1 MLSPSVRQ
9 VAQLSLR
16 VSMNKITPFLCVASP
31 SKFDGFPS
39 EGEMASCGGW
49 KTTDGEYKFLNGLV
63 APSPSKACKL
73 VLKRKPGTKTNSWP
87 GPSHVFLLLNGVW
100 KPLCDCELTL
110 ELNPESA
117 NLARVRTHYKKKLC
131 LSL

>member
-1 MLSPSVRQ
+1 MLSCSVRQ

-16 VSMNKITPFLCVASP
+16 VSMHHSIPFLCVASP
-31 SKFDGFPS
+31 SKFNGFPS
-39 EGEMASCGGW
+39 EDDMASCGGW

-73 VLKRKPGTKTNSWP
+73 VLKRKPGTKTCDWI
-87 GPSHVFLLLNGVW
+87 GPSHVFLLLNGEW
-100 KPLCDCELTL
+100 KPLRDCDLTL
-110 ELNPESA
+110 EPNPESA
-117 NLARVRTHYKKKLC
+117 NLARVRTLYGKKLC